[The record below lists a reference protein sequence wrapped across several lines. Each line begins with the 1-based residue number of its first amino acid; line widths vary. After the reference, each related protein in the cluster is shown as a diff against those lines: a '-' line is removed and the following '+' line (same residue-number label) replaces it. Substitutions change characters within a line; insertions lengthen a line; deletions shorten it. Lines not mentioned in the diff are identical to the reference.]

1 MPDPMTMIAA
11 FGGSAILAAMV
22 LLFGHLLSRNGL
34 AATGAVAAGAGFL
47 AGAWFLGIRPDFPPL
62 EDMDRLFLILLPILL
77 GAEVG
82 AVLLSRWPWA
92 GWALRLCVALM
103 AGRILLDGT
112 IYISD
117 VAGPGTREWS
127 PIQETLILG
136 GLASVLFLSWGFLLW
151 QVSRVPTRTTS
162 VTLMVTVL
170 AAGLVVMLSGYATG
184 GQLGFPLAGALLA
197 GIFLV
202 RPREMPGLVSV
213 GIVGLFAIL
222 MLGLFFGN
230 LTPLNAGLL
239 FAAPIVAAVT
249 ELVFA
254 ERFGPWLRRGLPIL
268 LAAAPLVIALVFAQ
282 QKFVEHSSPSTASQG
297 SSDSAAQDYMSFGK

>member
-11 FGGSAILAAMV
+11 FGGAALLAVIV
-22 LLFGHLLSRNGL
+22 LLVGHLLSRNGL
-34 AATGAVAAGAGFL
+34 AATGAVAAGLGFL
-47 AGAWFLGIRPDFPPL
+47 GGAWLLGIRPDFPPL

-92 GWALRLCVALM
+92 GWALRLCVAFM

-112 IYISD
+112 IYITD

-127 PIQETLILG
+127 PIQESLILG
-136 GLASVLFLSWGFLLW
+136 GLAIGLVLAWGFLLW
-151 QVSRVPTRTTS
+151 QGSRVSSRTTC
-162 VTLMVTVL
+162 VTLMLTVL
-170 AAGLVVMLSGYATG
+170 ATGLTVMLSGYATG
-184 GQLGFPLAGALLA
+184 GELGFPLAGALLG

-213 GIVGLFAIL
+213 GIVGLFALL
-222 MLGLFFGN
+222 MLGHFFGD

-239 FAAPIVAAVT
+239 FAAPIISTAV
-249 ELVFA
+249 ELLFA
-254 ERFGPWLRRGLPIL
+254 RRLGPWLRRGMQLS
-268 LAAAPLVIALVFAQ
+268 LAAAPLVIALVLAQ
-282 QKFVEHSSPSTASQG
+282 QKFVADSTPTTAAEGSNESS
-297 SSDSAAQDYMSFGK
+297 AQDYMSFGK